1 MKRKKIPADTEMQV
15 LTSSRRRCCICF
27 GLFRDVQVKAGQIA
41 HLDRDNANAALD
53 NLAFLCFEHH
63 DRYDSRTSQSK
74 NFSIAEVKAYRDEL
88 YQGVLPLLE
97 KSLAQHSPPPP
108 VPASPDYQT
117 HKADEQKQI
126 LKELLADRDP
136 VNSITYLAHHL
147 RVTTALADQLLYELA
162 LQGAVR
168 IDREKGSPRKTYSL
182 AASIEN
188 RLIDTF
194 FASLQGEVSVERRH
208 IRQRNYDLDALI
220 ETSSGATYAIETMFA
235 RDRITLSAIKSRIER
250 LEKAMTAMGLH
261 SATSV
266 LLIGIAE
273 KTVRDKVDI
282 KQIEQR
288 GVLVRF
294 IEVP

>member
-1 MKRKKIPADTEMQV
+1 M
-15 LTSSRRRCCICF
+15 
-27 GLFRDVQVKAGQIA
+27 KAGQIA
-41 HLDRDNANAALD
+41 HLDRDKANAALD

-74 NFSIAEVKAYRDEL
+74 NFSIAEVKAYREEL
-88 YQGVLPLLE
+88 YRGVLPLLE
-97 KSLAQHSPPPP
+97 MSSAQHSPPPP

-126 LKELLADRDP
+126 LKELLADRGP
-136 VNSITYLAHHL
+136 INSISYLAHDL
-147 RVTTALADQLLYELA
+147 GVTTAHADQLLYELA
-162 LQGAVR
+162 LHGVVR
-168 IDREKGSPRKTYSL
+168 IDRQRGSPRKTYSL

-194 FASLQGEVSVERRH
+194 FASLHCDISVERRH
-208 IRQRNYDLDALI
+208 IRQRGYEIDAFL
-220 ETSSGATYAIETMFA
+220 ETSSGATYAIETMFS
-235 RDRITLSAIKSRIER
+235 RKRITLSAIKSRIER
-250 LEKAMTAMGLH
+250 LEKGMTAMGLH
-261 SATSV
+261 DATSV

-294 IEVP
+294 IELP

>member
-1 MKRKKIPADTEMQV
+1 MSRKKIPVDTEMQV

-41 HLDRDNANAALD
+41 HLDRDSTNAALD

-63 DRYDSRTSQSK
+63 DRYDSKTSQSK

-88 YQGVLPLLE
+88 YRGVLPLLE
-97 KSLAQHSPPPP
+97 KSPTQHSPPLPLP
-108 VPASPDYQT
+108 VSPDYQT
-117 HKADEQKQI
+117 HKSDEKKQI
-126 LKELLADRDP
+126 LKELLADRGP

-162 LQGAVR
+162 QQGVVR
-168 IDREKGSPRKTYSL
+168 IDRDRGIPRKTYSL

-194 FASLQGEVSVERRH
+194 SASLQGDVSVERRH
-208 IRQRNYDLDALI
+208 IRQRNYDLDAFF
-220 ETSSGATYAIETMFA
+220 ETSSGATYAIETFFA
-235 RDRITLSAIKSRIER
+235 RERITSRAIKSKINR
-250 LEKAMTAMGLH
+250 LDKAKTAMGLND
-261 SATSV
+261 AISV

-273 KTVRDKVDI
+273 NTVRENVDI
-282 KQIEQR
+282 KQVEQR
-288 GVLVRF
+288 GVLIRF

>member
-41 HLDRDNANAALD
+41 HLDRNSNNAALD
-53 NLAFLCFEHH
+53 NLSFLCFEHH

-74 NFSIAEVKAYRDEL
+74 NFSITEVKAYRDEL
-88 YQGVLPLLE
+88 YRSVLPLLE
-97 KSLAQHSPPPP
+97 KSSTQHSTPSP
-108 VPASPDYQT
+108 VPTSPDYQT

-126 LKELLADRDP
+126 LKELLADHGP
-136 VNSITYLAHHL
+136 INSITYLAHHL
-147 RVTTALADQLLYELA
+147 RVTTVLAEQLLYELA
-162 LQGAVR
+162 QQGAVR
-168 IDREKGSPRKTYSL
+168 IDRERGSPRKTYSL

-194 FASLQGEVSVERRH
+194 SASLRGEVSVERRH
-208 IRQRNYDLDALI
+208 IRQRNYDLDALF
-220 ETSSGATYAIETMFA
+220 ETSSGATYAIETVFA
-235 RDRITLSAIKSRIER
+235 RERITLSAIKSKIEK
-250 LEKAMTAMGLH
+250 LEKAKTAMGLYDE
-261 SATSV
+261 TSV
-266 LLIGIAE
+266 LLIGIE
-273 KTVRDKVDI
+273 ENTVSDNVDI
-282 KQIEQR
+282 KQVEQR